1 MPNSI
6 NKRNRRKRLAAIKFK
21 LRDSTNLNETVE
33 ELTQDN
39 PDLYDYIIDLYIRY
53 AERAA
58 GTRKQNNKKYRYDVS
73 YSRNKSQKEIIEK
86 LEKAYFIYEGVVP
99 NEEFS

>member
-1 MPNSI
+1 MSNSI

-33 ELTQDN
+33 ELTHDN
-39 PDLYDYIIDLYIRY
+39 PDLYDYIIDLYIMY